1 MAKKPTAI
9 PILPIATAIA
19 KALARSGASK
29 TVAKSGVGKFL
40 SKPRFFVPKTTPK
53 VTGKPGGA
61 KVYPKVKGRPGGGK
75 GGLVPAVRKLDTI
88 EQTVRKTHNLSGNVR
103 VMPTKAQQAAT
114 NKRLDLGGKPG
125 GVKKTPTE
133 VARTKAGEQRA
144 RDRSR
149 WPETV
154 VAKNKRPA
162 DLKTLVKEKKLKS
175 DVEKILLRQ
184 KRERYGPR

>member
-53 VTGKPGGA
+53 VT
-61 KVYPKVKGRPGGGK
+61 
-75 GGLVPAVRKLDTI
+75 
-88 EQTVRKTHNLSGNVR
+88 
-103 VMPTKAQQAAT
+103 
-114 NKRLDLGGKPG
+114 GKPG